1 MQYKIPKPMVFNDFY
16 AYNRVKALSAV
27 EDIPDLSEYM
37 DYPPD
42 PDDEDYAE
50 SGGSN
55 DPNGFWHNYPRHI
68 AVLNTAE
75 DVYML
80 QTYVGNKKDK
90 CFKNIEGCE
99 KEIREYFEKNKGDVV
114 LLENNTYA
122 RQIKP
127 DYESLVKFLEGFR
140 VLARSA
146 FRCKVI
152 AQQCNYHVYDI
163 KKCSRMIECHQN
175 EETVEILK
183 ELADSCYG
191 QIMKISEMFKKLETI
206 QLDACVEK
214 ISDEEAYGVIFAL
227 FYKYYLEG
235 KAEGIEQQTLKAKF
249 NFFVKKHPESID
261 YFIEHL
267 AKGRFTK
274 KEILAELEEN
284 VYNAIHYDA
293 LADKILG

>member
-1 MQYKIPKPMVFNDFY
+1 MHYNLPEPMVFYDYY
-16 AYNRVKALSAV
+16 AYNRVKALSNAD
-27 EDIPDLSEYM
+27 DIPDLREYM

-50 SGGSN
+50 NEESN

-68 AVLNTAE
+68 VLLNTAE
-75 DVYML
+75 DIYTL
-80 QTYVGNKKDK
+80 QTYFGNKKEVHFEDIAK
-90 CFKNIEGCE
+90 CE
-99 KEIREYFEKNKGDVV
+99 KEIREYFEKNKGDVI
-114 LLENNTYA
+114 LLENNTNA

-127 DYESLVKFLEGFR
+127 DYESLVHFLEGFR
-140 VLARSA
+140 LLARSS
-146 FRCKVI
+146 FRCRVI
-152 AQQCNYHVYDI
+152 AHQCRYHMYDI
-163 KKCSRMIECHQN
+163 KKCSSLLEDQS
-175 EETVEILK
+175 EEEVIDTLTG
-183 ELADSCYG
+183 LAESCYG
-191 QIMKISEMFKKLETI
+191 QIMKISEMFKQLETI
-206 QLDACVEK
+206 NLDACVEK

-235 KAEGIEQQTLKAKF
+235 KAEGIEQQNLKAKF

-274 KEILAELEEN
+274 EEVIAELEKN

-293 LADKILG
+293 LADKILE